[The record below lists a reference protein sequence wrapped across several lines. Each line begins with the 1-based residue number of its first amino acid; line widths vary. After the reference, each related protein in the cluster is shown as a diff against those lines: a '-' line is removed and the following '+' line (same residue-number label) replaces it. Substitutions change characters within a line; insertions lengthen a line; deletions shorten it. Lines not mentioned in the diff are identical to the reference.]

1 MKFEISQELAQV
13 ILNYLAEKPYRETFQ
28 LIAELQK
35 LTPIQETDIE
45 PPIVE
50 NVTNNFEEEN
60 T

>member
-1 MKFEISQELAQV
+1 MKFEISQELAQI

-35 LTPIQETDIE
+35 LVPIPGTNGE

-50 NVTNNFEEEN
+50 NATNNFEEVR